1 MKKPKTIVVA
11 LGGNAISQQFEEG
24 NIYQQ
29 FVNTRQSLTG
39 VAGLISLGYRVVI
52 SHGNGPQVGNQ
63 LIRIES
69 ARDQVPVLPLG
80 IVVADIQGGMGYMIA
95 QCLSNVLQDQGIKK
109 EIICIVTQMLVN
121 KNDSSLKN
129 PTKFVGPFFKKEQV
143 DELVNVRGWMVK
155 EDPGR
160 GWRRVVPSPKPIE
173 MVEKNVIKKL
183 VEDDMVVIA
192 SGGGGIPVYVEATGW
207 LEGLDA
213 VIDKDAASAVMGRDI
228 GAEELMILTGVEKV
242 ALNFG
247 KPDQRFID
255 KMSTAEAR
263 KYLNDGHF
271 PPGSMGPKIEASI
284 RFLESGGEKVIIT
297 SIEKSLEAVKGK
309 AGTVIFPE

>member
-263 KYLNDGHF
+263 KYLKDCHF

>member
-1 MKKPKTIVVA
+1 MKKRKTIVVA

-29 FVNTRQSLTG
+29 FVNTRQSLSG
-39 VAGLISLGYRVVI
+39 VADLISLGYRVLI

-95 QCLSNVLQDQGIKK
+95 QCLTNVLQDRGVKK
-109 EIICIVTQMLVN
+109 EIVCIVTQMIVN
-121 KNDSSLKN
+121 KNDPSLKN

-173 MVEKNVIKKL
+173 IVEKGVIKRL
-183 VEDDMVVIA
+183 VEEDVVVIA

-213 VIDKDAASAVMGRDI
+213 VIDKDAASAVMARDI

-247 KPDQRFID
+247 KPNQRLID
-255 KMSTAEAR
+255 KMKISEAK
-263 KYLNDGHF
+263 KYLQEGHF
-271 PPGSMGPKIEASI
+271 PAGSMGPKIEASI
-284 RFLESGGEKVIIT
+284 NFLEKGGEKVIIT
-297 SIEKSLEAVKGK
+297 SIEKSIQAVKGK
-309 AGTVIFPE
+309 AGTTIFP

>member
-1 MKKPKTIVVA
+1 MKKQKTIVVA

-29 FVNTRQSLTG
+29 FVNTRQSLSG
-39 VAGLISLGYRVVI
+39 VADLISLGYQVLI

-95 QCLSNVLQDQGIKK
+95 QCLTNVLQDRGIKK
-109 EIICIVTQMLVN
+109 EIVCIVTQMIVN
-121 KNDSSLKN
+121 KNDTSLKN

-143 DELVNVRGWMVK
+143 DELVDVRGWMVK

-173 MVEKNVIKKL
+173 IVEKGVIKRL
-183 VEDDMVVIA
+183 VEEDVVVIA

-213 VIDKDAASAVMGRDI
+213 VIDKDAASAVMARDI

-247 KPDQRFID
+247 KPNQRLID
-255 KMSTAEAR
+255 KMKINEAK
-263 KYLNDGHF
+263 KYLKEGHF
-271 PPGSMGPKIEASI
+271 PAGSMGPKIEASI
-284 RFLESGGEKVIIT
+284 NFLEKGGEKVIIT
-297 SIEKSLEAVKGK
+297 SIEKSLQAVQGK
-309 AGTVIFPE
+309 AGTTIFP

>member
-1 MKKPKTIVVA
+1 MKKRKTIVVA

-29 FVNTRQSLTG
+29 FVNTRQSLSG
-39 VAGLISLGYRVVI
+39 VADLISLGYRVLI

-95 QCLSNVLQDQGIKK
+95 QCLTNVLQDRGVKK
-109 EIICIVTQMLVN
+109 EIVCIVTQMIVN
-121 KNDSSLKN
+121 KNDPSLKN

-173 MVEKNVIKKL
+173 IVEKGVIKRMVE
-183 VEDDMVVIA
+183 EDVVVIA

-213 VIDKDAASAVMGRDI
+213 VIDKDAASAVMARDI

-247 KPDQRFID
+247 KPNQRLID
-255 KMSTAEAR
+255 KMKISEAK
-263 KYLNDGHF
+263 KYLQEGHF
-271 PPGSMGPKIEASI
+271 PAGSMGPKIEASI
-284 RFLESGGEKVIIT
+284 NFLEKGGEKVIIT
-297 SIEKSLEAVKGK
+297 SIEKSIQAVKGK
-309 AGTVIFPE
+309 AGTTIFL

>member
-1 MKKPKTIVVA
+1 MKKRKTIVVA

-29 FVNTRQSLTG
+29 FVNTRQSLSG
-39 VAGLISLGYRVVI
+39 VADLISLGYRVLI

-95 QCLSNVLQDQGIKK
+95 QCLTNVLQDRGVKK
-109 EIICIVTQMLVN
+109 EIVCIVTQMIVN
-121 KNDSSLKN
+121 KNDPSLKN

-173 MVEKNVIKKL
+173 IVEKGVIKRL
-183 VEDDMVVIA
+183 VEEDVVVIA

-213 VIDKDAASAVMGRDI
+213 VIDKDAASAVMATDI

-247 KPDQRFID
+247 KPNQRSID
-255 KMSTAEAR
+255 KMKISEAK
-263 KYLNDGHF
+263 KYLQEGHF
-271 PPGSMGPKIEASI
+271 PAGSMGPKIEASI
-284 RFLESGGEKVIIT
+284 NFLEKGGEKVIIT
-297 SIEKSLEAVKGK
+297 SIEKSLQAVKGK
-309 AGTVIFPE
+309 AGTTIFL

>member
-1 MKKPKTIVVA
+1 MC
-11 LGGNAISQQFEEG
+11 
-24 NIYQQ
+24 
-29 FVNTRQSLTG
+29 R
-39 VAGLISLGYRVVI
+39 
-52 SHGNGPQVGNQ
+52 
-63 LIRIES
+63 
-69 ARDQVPVLPLG
+69 
-80 IVVADIQGGMGYMIA
+80 
-95 QCLSNVLQDQGIKK
+95 
-109 EIICIVTQMLVN
+109 
-121 KNDSSLKN
+121 KN

-143 DELVNVRGWMVK
+143 DELVNVRGWIVK

-173 MVEKNVIKKL
+173 IVEKDVIKRL
-183 VEDDMVVIA
+183 VEDEVVVIA

-213 VIDKDAASAVMGRDI
+213 VIDKDSASAVMARDI

-247 KPDQRFID
+247 KPDQRFIER
-255 KMSTAEAR
+255 MSIFEAK
-263 KYLNDGHF
+263 KYLKEGHF

-284 RFLESGGEKVIIT
+284 NFLENGGEKVIIT

-309 AGTVIFPE
+309 AGTSIFRE

>member
-1 MKKPKTIVVA
+1 MKKQKTIVVA

-29 FVNTRQSLTG
+29 FVNTRQSLSG
-39 VAGLISLGYRVVI
+39 VADLISLGYRVLI

-95 QCLSNVLQDQGIKK
+95 QCLTNVLQDRGMKK
-109 EIICIVTQMLVN
+109 EIVCIVTQMIVN
-121 KNDSSLKN
+121 KNDPSLKN

-173 MVEKNVIKKL
+173 IVEKGVIKRL
-183 VEDDMVVIA
+183 VEEDVVVIA

-213 VIDKDAASAVMGRDI
+213 VIDKDAASAVMARDI

-247 KPDQRFID
+247 KPNQRLID
-255 KMSTAEAR
+255 KMKINEAK
-263 KYLNDGHF
+263 KYLKEGHF
-271 PPGSMGPKIEASI
+271 PAGSMGPKIEASI
-284 RFLESGGEKVIIT
+284 NFLEKGGEKVIIT
-297 SIEKSLEAVKGK
+297 SIEKSLQAVQGK
-309 AGTVIFPE
+309 AGTTIFP

>member
-1 MKKPKTIVVA
+1 MKKRKTIVVA

-29 FVNTRQSLTG
+29 FVNTRQSLSG
-39 VAGLISLGYRVVI
+39 VADLISLGYRVLI

-95 QCLSNVLQDQGIKK
+95 QCLTNVLQDRGVKK
-109 EIICIVTQMLVN
+109 EIVCIVTQMIVN
-121 KNDSSLKN
+121 KNDPSLKN
-129 PTKFVGPFFKKEQV
+129 PAKFVGPFFKKEQV

-173 MVEKNVIKKL
+173 IVEKGVIKRL
-183 VEDDMVVIA
+183 VEEDVVVIA

-213 VIDKDAASAVMGRDI
+213 VIDKDAASAVMARDI

-247 KPDQRFID
+247 KPNQRLID
-255 KMSTAEAR
+255 KMKISEAK
-263 KYLNDGHF
+263 KYMQEGHF
-271 PPGSMGPKIEASI
+271 PAGSMGPKIEASI
-284 RFLESGGEKVIIT
+284 NFLEKGGEKVIIT
-297 SIEKSLEAVKGK
+297 SIEKSLQAVKGK
-309 AGTVIFPE
+309 AGTTIFP

>member
-1 MKKPKTIVVA
+1 MKRPKTIVVA

-29 FVNTRQSLTG
+29 FVNTRESLTG

-52 SHGNGPQVGNQ
+52 AHGNGPQVGNQ

-69 ARDQVPVLPLG
+69 ARDQVSVLPLG
-80 IVVADIQGGMGYMIA
+80 IVVADTQGGMGYMIA

-109 EIICIVTQMLVN
+109 EIVCIVTQMLVN
-121 KNDSSLKN
+121 KNDPSLKN

-143 DELVNVRGWMVK
+143 DELVNVRGWVVK

-255 KMSTAEAR
+255 KMSIGEAR
-263 KYLNDGHF
+263 KYLNKGHF

-284 RFLESGGEKVIIT
+284 NFLESGGEKVIIT

>member
-1 MKKPKTIVVA
+1 MKKQKTIVVA

-39 VAGLISLGYRVVI
+39 VAGLISLEYRVLI

-95 QCLSNVLQDQGIKK
+95 QCLTNVLQDQGIKK
-109 EIICIVTQMLVN
+109 EIVCIVTQMIVN
-121 KNDSSLKN
+121 KNDPQLKN

-143 DELVNVRGWMVK
+143 DELVNVRGWNVK

-173 MVEKNVIKKL
+173 IVEKNVIKRL
-183 VEDDMVVIA
+183 VEEDVVIIA

-213 VIDKDAASAVMGRDI
+213 VIDKDAASAVMAMDI

-242 ALNFG
+242 AINFG
-247 KPDQRFID
+247 KPNQSFID
-255 KMSTAEAR
+255 KMTVTEAK
-263 KYLNDGHF
+263 KYLSEGHF
-271 PPGSMGPKIEASI
+271 PAGSMGPKIEASI
-284 RFLESGGEKVIIT
+284 DFLEKGGEKVMIT
-297 SIEKSLEAVKGK
+297 SIEKSLLAVKGK
-309 AGTVIFPE
+309 AGTTIFP

>member
-1 MKKPKTIVVA
+1 MKKRKTIVVA

-29 FVNTRQSLTG
+29 FVNTRQSLSG
-39 VAGLISLGYRVVI
+39 VADLISLGYRVLI

-95 QCLSNVLQDQGIKK
+95 QCLTNVLQDRGVKK
-109 EIICIVTQMLVN
+109 EIVCIVTQMIVN
-121 KNDSSLKN
+121 KNDPSLKN

-173 MVEKNVIKKL
+173 IVEKGVIKRL
-183 VEDDMVVIA
+183 VEEDVVVIA

-213 VIDKDAASAVMGRDI
+213 VIDKDAASAVMARDI

-247 KPDQRFID
+247 KPNQRLID
-255 KMSTAEAR
+255 KMKISEAK
-263 KYLNDGHF
+263 KYMQEGHF
-271 PPGSMGPKIEASI
+271 PAGSMGPKIEASI
-284 RFLESGGEKVIIT
+284 NFLEKGGEKVIIT
-297 SIEKSLEAVKGK
+297 SIEKSLQAVKGK
-309 AGTVIFPE
+309 AGTTIFP

>member
-1 MKKPKTIVVA
+1 MKKQKTIVVA

-39 VAGLISLGYRVVI
+39 VAGLISLGYRVLI

-95 QCLSNVLQDQGIKK
+95 QCLTNVLQDQSIKK
-109 EIICIVTQMLVN
+109 EIVCIVTQMIVN
-121 KNDSSLKN
+121 KNDPSLKN
-129 PTKFVGPFFKKEQV
+129 PTKYVGPFFKKEQV
-143 DELVNVRGWMVK
+143 DELVNVRGWIVK

-173 MVEKNVIKKL
+173 IVEKNVIKRL
-183 VEDDMVVIA
+183 VENDVVVIA
-192 SGGGGIPVYVEATGW
+192 TGGGGIPVYVEATGW

-213 VIDKDAASAVMGRDI
+213 VIDKDAASAVMARDI

-247 KPDQRFID
+247 KPNQSFID
-255 KMSTAEAR
+255 KMTVSEAK
-263 KYLNDGHF
+263 KYLNEGHF
-271 PPGSMGPKIEASI
+271 PAGSMGPKIEASVD
-284 RFLESGGEKVIIT
+284 FLENGGEKVIIT
-297 SIEKSLEAVKGK
+297 SFEKSLLAVKGK
-309 AGTVIFPE
+309 AGTTIYP

>member
-1 MKKPKTIVVA
+1 MKKRKTIVVA

-29 FVNTRQSLTG
+29 FVNTRQSLSG
-39 VAGLISLGYRVVI
+39 VADLISLGYRVLI

-95 QCLSNVLQDQGIKK
+95 QCLTNVLQDRGVKK
-109 EIICIVTQMLVN
+109 EIVCIVTQMIVN
-121 KNDSSLKN
+121 KNDPSLKN

-173 MVEKNVIKKL
+173 IVEKGVIKRMVE
-183 VEDDMVVIA
+183 EDVVVIA

-213 VIDKDAASAVMGRDI
+213 VIDKDAASAVMATDI

-247 KPDQRFID
+247 KPNQRLID
-255 KMSTAEAR
+255 KMKISEAK
-263 KYLNDGHF
+263 KYLQEGHF
-271 PPGSMGPKIEASI
+271 PAGSMGPKIEASI
-284 RFLESGGEKVIIT
+284 NFLEKGGEKVIIT
-297 SIEKSLEAVKGK
+297 SIEKSLQAVKGK
-309 AGTVIFPE
+309 AGTTIFL